1 MVKFMELQ
9 QLQYFLVA
17 AQYQHITK
25 AANSL
30 HIAQPALSQSIKR
43 LEQELD
49 VKLFERKKGGIEL
62 SAAGRI
68 LVDEV
73 KPIMKSLDALP
84 RKLKDAER
92 KQNQTIHLN
101 VLAASILVTNCII
114 AYKAKHP
121 DINFQFVQSQSSIDY
136 DLCITA
142 TLPRKNPVTN
152 QMMLEESFF
161 LAVPATSKYA
171 SYDEIDLAEVAEEG
185 FIMMADTRPIRSISD
200 QFCLEAGFS
209 PNIVFESMNFESV
222 RSLISAGM
230 GVGFWPE
237 YSWEDAEHSTNMVL
251 LPIKSPEC
259 KRDIIIAYNEQF
271 SANPIVKDFYEFLIE
286 FAKDCRD
293 RHQKARYEK
302 K

>member
-1 MVKFMELQ
+1 MELQ
-9 QLQYFLVA
+9 QLQYFMVA
-17 AQYQHITK
+17 AKYQHITK

-62 SAAGRI
+62 SAAGQ
-68 LVDEV
+68 LLENEL

-84 RKLKDAER
+84 KKLRDAER

-121 DINFQFVQSQSSIDY
+121 NVNFQFVQSQSAIDY
-136 DLCITA
+136 DLCVTA
-142 TLPRKNPVTN
+142 TLPRKNTFTN
-152 QMMLEESFF
+152 QMMLEEEFY

-171 SYDEIDLAEVAEEG
+171 EYEEINLSDVSEEG

-200 QFCLEAGFS
+200 QFCLEAGFT

-222 RSLISAGM
+222 RSLISAGL

-237 YSWEDAEHSTNMVL
+237 YSWEDATHSTNMAL

-271 SANPIVKDFYEFLIE
+271 SANPIVKDFYEFLIAY
-286 FAKDCRD
+286 AKDCRD
-293 RHQKARYEK
+293 RHQKARYQK
-302 K
+302 